1 MNIRDVIP
9 TGTIKGGYDPKEKMS
24 QNLKAEEGFV
34 HSAASHVGTS
44 VLQNVLETSEKF
56 FLEKNPRLELE
67 SLGRSPRPNS
77 TLLKMLPEYFS
88 PFSTTFGG
96 DVRPWFVRDKD
107 VFIFEFYVKGRKLPN
122 ESNVA
127 SVVDS
132 LAVSSIESTPCCD
145 SESSTSLPSAPLMSN
160 S

>member
-9 TGTIKGGYDPKEKMS
+9 TGTIKGGYDPKEKRS
-24 QNLKAEEGFV
+24 QNLKAEEGLV

-56 FLEKNPRLELE
+56 VLEKNSRLELE
-67 SLGRSPRPNS
+67 SPGRSPRQNS
-77 TLLKMLPEYFS
+77 TLL
-88 PFSTTFGG
+88 
-96 DVRPWFVRDKD
+96 RDKD

-122 ESNVA
+122 ESNVV

-145 SESSTSLPSAPLMSN
+145 SESSTSLPSTPLMSN
-160 S
+160 F